1 MASRKRNSAI
11 KSEAKQSAK
20 KPGTTKKQVAKRVAA
35 KSAGSK
41 HTPAKRTPARRASAS
56 HGLTET
62 ERLRRIVQ
70 SFGKVSVLVVA
81 DLIADEFI
89 SGEISRVSR
98 EAPVLILRHR
108 ERTLVPGGG
117 ANAVMNLAA
126 LGVTALP
133 VGLVGDDE
141 VGRSLLQIFRKN
153 KISVSGI
160 SRLKGYTTT
169 TKTRV
174 LAFSA
179 HSSRQQVVRI
189 DREGEALKGSHPAL
203 LEIVASAREYAPAA
217 DAVLL
222 SDYGYGA
229 VTPQLF
235 NLIRARGVLGETPV
249 TLDSR
254 YRLLEYDGIS
264 AATPNEGEV
273 EEALGV
279 RIGLDRARLLEAG
292 SELLRQMRLEALVI
306 TRGGDGMMA
315 FERRETPL
323 EIPIFGANQVVD
335 VTGAGDTVIAT
346 YTAALAA
353 GASSYEAAK
362 LANYA
367 GGLVVMKRGTS
378 TISQAELLAVLV
390 D

>member
-1 MASRKRNSAI
+1 MAS
-11 KSEAKQSAK
+11 
-20 KPGTTKKQVAKRVAA
+20 TKKSSLKKRPN
-35 KSAGSK
+35 
-41 HTPAKRTPARRASAS
+41 H
-56 HGLTET
+56 HQGLTEQQ
-62 ERLRRIVQ
+62 RLRRIVE
-70 SFGKVSVLVVA
+70 SFAKVSVLVIA

-89 SGEISRVSR
+89 SGEIARVSR

-108 ERTLVPGGG
+108 DRTLVPGGG
-117 ANAVMNLAA
+117 ANAIMNLAA

-133 VGLVGDDE
+133 VGMVGDDE
-141 VGRSLLQIFRKN
+141 AGRALMQIFRKN

-160 SRLKGYTTT
+160 SRLKGHVTT
-169 TKTRV
+169 TKTRI
-174 LAFSA
+174 LAYSA

-189 DREGEALKGSHPAL
+189 DRECDTLKDTHPTL
-203 LEIVASAREYAPAA
+203 IELVASAREYAPAA

-229 VTPQLF
+229 VSPRLF
-235 NLIRARGVLGETPV
+235 NFVRARGILGETPV

-254 YRLLEYDGIS
+254 YRMLDYEGITS
-264 AATPNEGEV
+264 ATPNEGEV
-273 EEALGV
+273 EEALRV
-279 RIGLDRARLLEAG
+279 KIGDNREKLVEAG
-292 SELLRQMRLEALVI
+292 TSLVHQMKLDSLVI

-315 FERRETPL
+315 FEKKKAPL
-323 EIPIFGANQVVD
+323 EIPIYGSNQVVD

-353 GASSYEAAK
+353 GADPVEAAK

-367 GGLVVMKRGTS
+367 GGIVVMKRGTATVS
-378 TISQAELLAVLV
+378 RAELLAALA

>member
-1 MASRKRNSAI
+1 M
-11 KSEAKQSAK
+11 AK
-20 KPGTTKKQVAKRVAA
+20 K
-35 KSAGSK
+35 SK
-41 HTPAKRTPARRASAS
+41 IPAKKHVTHA
-56 HGLTET
+56 GLTVQQK
-62 ERLRRIVQ
+62 LRRVVE
-70 SFGKVSVLVVA
+70 SFSKISVMVVA

-89 SGEISRVSR
+89 SGEIARVSR

-141 VGRSLLQIFRKN
+141 AGRALVQIFRKN

-160 SRLKGYTTT
+160 SRLKGHVTT

-174 LAFSA
+174 LAYSA

-189 DREGEALKGSHPAL
+189 DRECETLAETHPAL
-203 LEIVASAREYAPAA
+203 LELVNSAREYVPAA
-217 DAVLL
+217 DAVLV

-229 VTPQLF
+229 VSPRILNF
-235 NLIRARGVLGETPV
+235 IRAKGILGEMPV

-254 YRLLEYDGIS
+254 YRMLEYEGIT

-273 EEALGV
+273 EEALRV
-279 RIGLDRARLLEAG
+279 RIGHDHAQLMSAGAELIRRMKLE
-292 SELLRQMRLEALVI
+292 SLVI
-306 TRGGDGMMA
+306 TRGGDGMVA
-315 FERRETPL
+315 FQKKKTPV
-323 EIPIFGANQVVD
+323 EIPIHGSNQVVD

-346 YTAALAA
+346 FTAALAA
-353 GASSYEAAK
+353 GADTSTAAQ

-367 GGLVVMKRGTS
+367 GGIVVMKRGTA
-378 TISQAELLAVLV
+378 TVTRAELLAALA